1 MTDSARLGRGRSS
14 AAIAFVLVTVMLD
27 MLAMAIVIPVLPKL
41 VLGFL
46 GDDTA
51 AAARVFGVFGTAWA
65 LMQFVFSPVQG
76 ALSDRFGR
84 RPVILLS
91 NFGLGLDYVLMALA
105 PGLGV
110 LFVGRVISGITAA
123 SVSTAGAYI
132 ADVSPPER
140 RAAGFGLIS
149 VAFGIGFVVGPAL
162 GGVLGQSDPRL
173 PFWVAAG
180 LSLANGLYGLLVLP
194 ESLPPERRARF
205 AWRRANPLG
214 ALGLLRAHP
223 GLMRLGAIYALY
235 SLAHQAL
242 PAVFV
247 LYGDYRYGWNER
259 TIGLALAL
267 VGVCS
272 AVVGGLLVRPLVRRF
287 GERRSLLA
295 GLAFGA
301 AGFAVFGLAPTGW
314 TFCAGIPVMA
324 LWGLT
329 APAAQGLMSRRV
341 SAAEQGR
348 LQGANSSVM
357 GLTGLI
363 GPALFT
369 GIFAHF
375 IAPGSGWHLPG
386 APYLLAALLLIAA
399 LAIAGA
405 RPRVRV
411 PAASAPESS
420 RKG

>member
-1 MTDSARLGRGRSS
+1 MPERRMAGGR
-14 AAIAFVLVTVMLD
+14 AAVAFVLVTVMLD

-46 GDDTA
+46 GNDTA

-84 RPVILLS
+84 RPVILVS

-105 PGLGV
+105 PGLGL
-110 LFVGRVISGITAA
+110 LFVGRVISGICAA

-149 VAFGIGFVVGPAL
+149 VAFGVGFVVGPAL
-162 GGVLGQSDPRL
+162 GGVLGQFDPRL

-180 LSLANGLYGLLVLP
+180 LSLANGAYGLLVLP
-194 ESLPPERRARF
+194 ESLPRERRAPF
-205 AWRRANPLG
+205 AWRRANPVG
-214 ALGLLRAHP
+214 ALKLLRAYP
-223 GLMRLGAIYALY
+223 GLPRLAAISFLY
-235 SLAHQAL
+235 YLAHQAL

-247 LYGDYRYGWNER
+247 LYGSYRYGWNAR
-259 TIGLALAL
+259 AVGLTLALA
-267 VGVCS
+267 GACS
-272 AVVGGLLVRPLVRRF
+272 AIVGGLLVRPVVRRF

-301 AGFAVFGLAPTGW
+301 AGFTIFGLAARGW
-314 TFCAGIPVMA
+314 MFCAGIPVMA
-324 LWGLT
+324 LWGFVG
-329 APAAQGLMSRRV
+329 PALQSLMSRLV
-341 SAAEQGR
+341 SPSEQGQ

-363 GPALFT
+363 GPGLFT
-369 GIFAHF
+369 TTLAYF
-375 IAPGSGWHLPG
+375 IAPGGWQLPG
-386 APYLLAALLLIAA
+386 APWLLAALLLIVA
-399 LAIAGA
+399 LAVTAA
-405 RPRVRV
+405 HARVRT
-411 PAASAPESS
+411 
-420 RKG
+420 RR